1 MKNIIVFFSHIQDKQ
16 ILINSLNQETSYIEY
31 DNNTTSDT
39 LLQLVTN
46 ETEYIG
52 LLYHHYDYNS
62 DLYRASGTL
71 IGGLANLTAPN
82 IPTTTGNAISLNN
95 LRGASRIG

>member
-16 ILINSLNQETSYIEY
+16 ILINSLNQDTSYIEY
-31 DNNTTSDT
+31 DNNTTSDVNT
-39 LLQLVTN
+39 FLNRGNTSL
-46 ETEYIG
+46 IKF
-52 LLYHHYDYNS
+52 S
-62 DLYRASGTL
+62 DLYRTSGTL